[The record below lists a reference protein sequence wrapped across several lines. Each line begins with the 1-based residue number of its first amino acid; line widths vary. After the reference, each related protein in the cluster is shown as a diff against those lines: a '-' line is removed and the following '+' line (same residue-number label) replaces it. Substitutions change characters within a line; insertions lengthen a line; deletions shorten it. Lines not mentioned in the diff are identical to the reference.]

1 MKPSNNSTYN
11 ITLVNSFVLAT
22 ALALSTPCS
31 VFGQT
36 NRPDAPTIADR
47 IIINATVATLDDA
60 NSMCEAIA
68 VKGDRILAVGKNVDI
83 KKLTGDKTEVIDANG
98 NFLMPGFIEG
108 HGHFLRLG
116 ESKMMLDLTQAKSW
130 NDIVKQVELAAAVT
144 PPGKWIVGRGWH
156 QDKWDA
162 APTPNIEGYPTHD
175 SLSQITPNNP
185 VLLTHA
191 SGHMDF
197 ANAYAMRL
205 ANIGAET
212 ANPTGGEI
220 LRNDQGAATGVF
232 RERASGLIYSA
243 KYKDQA
249 SGKTA
254 TSQKDYLTRAVTL
267 ASEECVQ
274 KGVTSFQDAGLPFDD
289 IAFLHTVVDHK
300 VKPRLWVM
308 VRDSNDNIRRQM
320 KSTRVIGSHNNRLT
334 VRAIKRSIDG
344 ALGAHG
350 AWLLQP
356 YSDLPGSRGLN
367 TSSPA
372 SVQESAQLAAAFD
385 CQLCV
390 HAIGDRANREVLD
403 IFEKQFKQSPQK
415 KDRRWRIEHAQ
426 HLHPDDIPRF
436 GQLGVIASMQAVHC
450 TSDAIFVP
458 KRLGHRRSKE
468 GAYVW
473 KALLESGAIV
483 TNGTDTPIERVDPIP
498 SFYASVT
505 RRLSPTVTFF
515 PDQCLTREEGL
526 KAYTI
531 NNAYAAFEEELKGS
545 LEIGKLADFVVLSN
559 DLLKCKDDEIL
570 NTQVLM
576 TFIGGELAY
585 QNETS
590 PTPSTRLQS
599 TENK

>member
-1 MKPSNNSTYN
+1 MTFLK
-11 ITLVNSFVLAT
+11 IVAFAKLLVLTT
-22 ALALSTPCS
+22 ASC
-31 VFGQT
+31 VFAQA
-36 NRPDAPTIADR
+36 NQSADLVVV
-47 IIINATVATLDDA
+47 NAKVATMNDA
-60 NSMCEAIA
+60 NPTCEAIA
-68 VKGDRILAVGKNVDI
+68 VKGDRILAVGKNADI
-83 KKLTGDKTEVIDANG
+83 KKLVGDETKTIDAKG
-98 NFLMPGFIEG
+98 KFLMPGFIEG

-130 NDIVKQVELAAAVT
+130 NDIVQQVELAAAVT

-156 QDKWDA
+156 QDKWNST
-162 APTPNIEGYPTHD
+162 PTPNIEGYPTHD
-175 SLSQITPNNP
+175 KLSKITPNHP

-205 ANIGAET
+205 ANVGAKTE
-212 ANPTGGEI
+212 NPTGGEI
-220 LRNDQGAATGVF
+220 LRNEQGAATGVF
-232 RERASGLIYSA
+232 RERASKLIYSA

-249 SGKTA
+249 SSKTA

-267 ASEECVQ
+267 ASDECAQ
-274 KGVTSFQDAGLPFDD
+274 KGVTSFQDAGLPFGD
-289 IAFLHTVVDHK
+289 IEFLHTVVDDK
-300 VKPRLWVM
+300 IKPRLWVM

-372 SVQESAQLAAAFD
+372 SVAETAQLAAAFD

-403 IFEKQFKQSPQK
+403 IFENQFKLTPQK
-415 KDRRWRIEHAQ
+415 KDQRWRIEHAQ

-436 GQLGVIASMQAVHC
+436 GKLGVIASMQAVHC

-458 KRLGHRRSKE
+458 KRLGHRRSME

-473 KALLESGAIV
+473 KSLLKSGAVV

-515 PDQCLTREEGL
+515 PEQCLTREEGL

-531 NNAYAAFEEELKGS
+531 NNAYAAFEDDLKGS
-545 LEIGKLADFVVLSN
+545 LEPGKLADFVLLSN
-559 DLLKCKDDEIL
+559 DLLECKDDEIM
-570 NTQVLM
+570 NTRVLM
-576 TFIGGELAY
+576 TFIGGELVY
-585 QNETS
+585 QNEMQSTTS
-590 PTPSTRLQS
+590 PETKSS
-599 TENK
+599 END

>member
-1 MKPSNNSTYN
+1 MTHLKIVAFAKLLLLSAS
-11 ITLVNSFVLAT
+11 SFVFAQVSFAQVNQSADLIIVNAKIAT
-22 ALALSTPCS
+22 M
-31 VFGQT
+31 
-36 NRPDAPTIADR
+36 
-47 IIINATVATLDDA
+47 DDA
-60 NSMCEAIA
+60 NPLCEAIA
-68 VKGDRILAVGKNVDI
+68 IKGDRILAVGETAVMD
-83 KKLTGDKTEVIDANG
+83 KLAATGTKVIDAKG
-98 NFLMPGFIEG
+98 KFLMPGFIEG

-130 NDIVKQVELAAAVT
+130 DDIAQQVELAAAVT

-156 QDKWDA
+156 QDKWNSK
-162 APTPNIEGYPTHD
+162 PSPNVEGYPTHD
-175 SLSQITPNNP
+175 ALSKITPNHP

-205 ANIGAET
+205 ANVGPKTE
-212 ANPTGGEI
+212 NPTGGEI
-220 LRNDQGAATGVF
+220 LRDAQGTATGVF
-232 RERASGLIYSA
+232 RERASGMIYSA

-254 TSQKDYLTRAVTL
+254 TSQKDYLTRAAKL
-267 ASEECVQ
+267 ASEECVRT
-274 KGVTSFQDAGLPFDD
+274 GITSFQDAGSPFGD
-289 IAFLHTVVDHK
+289 IEFLHTVVDN
-300 VKPRLWVM
+300 VVQPRLWVM

-367 TSSPA
+367 TSTPA
-372 SVQESAQLAAAFD
+372 SVQESAKLAADFD

-403 IFEKQFKQSPQK
+403 IFENQFELTKEK

-426 HLHPDDIPRF
+426 HLHPEDIPRF
-436 GQLGVIASMQAVHC
+436 AYLGVIASMQAVHC
-450 TSDAIFVP
+450 TSDAVFVP
-458 KRLGHRRSKE
+458 KRLGHRRSME

-473 KALLESGAIV
+473 KSLLKSGAVV
-483 TNGTDTPIERVDPIP
+483 TNGTDAPVERVDPIP

-515 PDQCLTREEGL
+515 PEQCLTREEGL

-531 NNAYAAFEEELKGS
+531 NNAYAAFEEDLKGS
-545 LEIGKLADFVVLSN
+545 LAVGKLADFVILSN
-559 DLLKCKDDEIL
+559 DLLECEDSEIL
-570 NTQVLM
+570 KTKVLK
-576 TFIGGELAY
+576 TFIGGKLVY
-585 QNETS
+585 QSEADPTRRTS
-590 PTPSTRLQS
+590 PGPTSP
-599 TENK
+599 K